1 MHTSNWPEGWGP
13 VRESRPGVSLYPV
26 PESPLEEWANHSRV
40 RLCLHCGMPMLREL
54 QVEKWVSQRSQWK
67 PHSAVSLST
76 CQGQLWT
83 VMGTLLSPHLC
94 TCLAWPALAPSSPG
108 WQSCSWQASGGEVD
122 TKSRDIEKI
131 VSFHCRSHCRLV
143 CSLQGEDETERN
155 WNLNAVSGFDW
166 DTGLDILI
174 TKMGLFVTQS
184 AWRRTFCH
192 WYCPEESC
200 AQPQISSK
208 QSGRTSS
215 TKWERPTLGKKTK
228 WCSVDA
234 YESCLFEGSAV
245 LLSVA
250 PGRNDGV

>member
-1 MHTSNWPEGWGP
+1 MFGESYWIAGIEFYLCGGERRGEVLNGKQWRAWYALTVVEFEGRAGVPWGWVKDCSWEIIVLSQAKPTMHTSNWPEGWGP
-13 VRESRPGVSLYPV
+13 VRESRPGVSLYP
-26 PESPLEEWANHSRV
+26 
-40 RLCLHCGMPMLREL
+40 
-54 QVEKWVSQRSQWK
+54 
-67 PHSAVSLST
+67 
-76 CQGQLWT
+76 
-83 VMGTLLSPHLC
+83 
-94 TCLAWPALAPSSPG
+94 ALAPSSPG
-108 WQSCSWQASGGEVD
+108 WQSCNWQASGGEVD

-166 DTGLDILI
+166 HTGLDILI
-174 TKMGLFVTQS
+174 TKLGLFVTRS

-215 TKWERPTLGKKTK
+215 TKWEPPTLGKKTK
-228 WCSVDA
+228 WFSVDA
-234 YESCLFEGSAV
+234 HESCLFEGSAV